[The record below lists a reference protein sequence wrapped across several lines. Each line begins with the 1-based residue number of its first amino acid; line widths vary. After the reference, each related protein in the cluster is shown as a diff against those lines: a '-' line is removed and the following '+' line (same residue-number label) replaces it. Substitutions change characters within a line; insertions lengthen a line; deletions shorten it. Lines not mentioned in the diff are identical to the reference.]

1 MRGWPAPA
9 GLTGSVM
16 ICTIPVAGGRY
27 HRTRAVAVNIFISCL
42 IIGVALFVVAWLVLR
57 RYFPP
62 DT

>member
-1 MRGWPAPA
+1 
-9 GLTGSVM
+9 
-16 ICTIPVAGGRY
+16 
-27 HRTRAVAVNIFISCL
+27 VNIFISCL